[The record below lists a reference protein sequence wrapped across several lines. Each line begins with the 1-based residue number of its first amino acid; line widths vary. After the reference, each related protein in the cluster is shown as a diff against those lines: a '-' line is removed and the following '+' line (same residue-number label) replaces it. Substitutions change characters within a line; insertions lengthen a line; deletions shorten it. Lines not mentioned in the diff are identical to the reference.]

1 LQLTENLQRAEL
13 NPIDTA
19 LAMVGYFQIRHAE
32 EGPDAE
38 GIINAMILLEREP
51 GRVKTEV
58 VVTVNTFQ
66 KISGKSLSSLKRTRS
81 LLKLPEAIDD
91 GDPAVSFTT
100 CWKGNMVFRR
110 RASSAFLTWCSAAT
124 C

>member
-1 LQLTENLQRAEL
+1 MENLQRAEL

-32 EGPDAE
+32 EGLDAE

-100 CWKGNMVFRR
+100 CWKRNMVFRR